1 MRVRP
6 VSLVHADKAN
16 PTTKSERSEPIPIIE
31 KCELTPTVEEEE
43 EISEQEYSGVV
54 EGEKHTHNA
63 SDQQMDVHTEPAL
76 DLSMQNDKIK
86 PLKNMTLPTNQVKLP
101 TIKSHIIYRLNTGN
115 DFQEGM
121 VHSRAGKATGKYKYH
136 LKIEDT
142 STGNTKDFNFSSEIA
157 EWHPV
162 TEEVMVASCDL
173 NSVAVAKQKELRSWQ
188 QNNVYTE
195 IPNEGQHVIG
205 SRWIIT
211 TKKVDGH
218 DIIKARLVAQGFE
231 DDKIQQRQKDS
242 PTCSKESQQVAL
254 ALTAA
259 SQWECKSM
267 DIKTAFLH
275 GKLLERE
282 IFMKPPKE
290 ANTQK
295 LWKLGKCI
303 YGLNEAS

>member
-1 MRVRP
+1 M
-6 VSLVHADKAN
+6 SLVHADKAN

-101 TIKSHIIYRLNTGN
+101 TIKSHIIYRLNMGN

-218 DIIKARLVAQGFE
+218 DIIKARLVARGFE

-242 PTCSKESQQVAL
+242 PTCSKESQQLAL

-295 LWKLGKCI
+295 LRKLGKCI

>member
-1 MRVRP
+1 MRVHP

-43 EISEQEYSGVV
+43 EFSEQEYNGVV
-54 EGEKHTHNA
+54 EGEKRTHNA
-63 SDQQMDVHTEPAL
+63 SHQQMDVHTEPAL

-121 VHSRAGKATGKYKYH
+121 VHSRTGKATGKYKYH

-142 STGNTKDFNFSSEIA
+142 STGNTKDFDFSSEIA

-218 DIIKARLVAQGFE
+218 DITKARLVA
-231 DDKIQQRQKDS
+231 
-242 PTCSKESQQVAL
+242 
-254 ALTAA
+254 
-259 SQWECKSM
+259 
-267 DIKTAFLH
+267 
-275 GKLLERE
+275 
-282 IFMKPPKE
+282 
-290 ANTQK
+290 
-295 LWKLGKCI
+295 
-303 YGLNEAS
+303 